1 MRLKRETISLT
12 KLTAQIR
19 AFNAQRDWEQF
30 HSPKNLATALMVE
43 AGELAEIFQWM
54 TQAESRRPGEALRQR
69 IGEEIGDVL
78 IYLLNI
84 SDALDIDP
92 LVAAEAK
99 LEGNRRKYP
108 VALSKGK
115 ADKYNQLDDDDAP

>member
-1 MRLKRETISLT
+1 MSLT

-19 AFNAQRDWEQF
+19 AFNAERDWEQF

-54 TQAESRRPGEALRQR
+54 TQAQSRQPDAALRQR

-84 SDALDIDP
+84 SDALCIDP
-92 LVAAEAK
+92 LAAAQAK
-99 LEGNRRKYP
+99 LEGNRRRYP
-108 VALSKGK
+108 VALARGK
-115 ADKYNQLDDDDAP
+115 ADKYNQRGDGGSP

>member
-1 MRLKRETISLT
+1 MSLT
-12 KLTAQIR
+12 ELTAQIR

-30 HSPKNLATALMVE
+30 HSPKNLAMALMVE

-54 TQAESRRPGEALRQR
+54 TQAESRRPDEALRQR

-84 SDALDIDP
+84 SDVLDIDP

-108 VALSKGK
+108 VALAKGK
-115 ADKYNQLDDDDAP
+115 ADKYNQLDDGDAP